1 MTPFQEWK
9 RKLGNP
15 KNNLTNEVTPLIT
28 KSTDRLEG
36 NENIWQYQIFLKQA
50 HDNLSLLCLAESNIC
65 VMILPSM
72 IEGII
77 EI

>member
-9 RKLGNP
+9 RNLGNP

-36 NENIWQYQIFLKQA
+36 NENI
-50 HDNLSLLCLAESNIC
+50 
-65 VMILPSM
+65 
-72 IEGII
+72 
-77 EI
+77 